1 MSGMVQQ
8 GVATLA
14 CINRSLCQPSGMV
27 GQVIIIII
35 GEGPPPRWVPNTAEE
50 VYVRNDI
57 YYLNMYYK
65 I

>member
-1 MSGMVQQ
+1 MSAIRNGWTGQQ
-8 GVATLA
+8 LF
-14 CINRSLCQPSGMV
+14 I
-27 GQVIIIII
+27 IIIII